1 MRELVTFFIIL
12 IVLSL
17 AQHPDFLTA
26 PIDRII
32 KLPTAGA
39 YGIGAI
45 HPLVFT
51 IFAYLVFILF
61 RAIGRR
67 VKKLFIK

>member
-1 MRELVTFFIIL
+1 MKEIVIFFVIL

-26 PIDRII
+26 PIDRIV

-45 HPLVFT
+45 HPLVFSV
-51 IFAYLVFILF
+51 FAYLIFVFF

-67 VKKLFIK
+67 VKRVFTR